1 MKVNW
6 DDFLSVLNSKVGD
19 GKIGS
24 RDYDI
29 INSIV
34 LNLQGQGDDFFEMG
48 KKLIAELNKS
58 DVDKLILRDLAF
70 LYFKCCNKQKN
81 ML

>member
-34 LNLQGQGDDFFEMG
+34 LNL
-48 KKLIAELNKS
+48 
-58 DVDKLILRDLAF
+58 
-70 LYFKCCNKQKN
+70 
-81 ML
+81 